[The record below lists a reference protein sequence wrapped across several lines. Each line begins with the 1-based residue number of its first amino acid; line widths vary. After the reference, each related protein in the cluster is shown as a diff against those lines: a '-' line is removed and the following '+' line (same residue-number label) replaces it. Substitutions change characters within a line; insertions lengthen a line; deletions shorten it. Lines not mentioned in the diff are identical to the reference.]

1 MRLKNVLASCAVAA
15 GLGVSAPVVMA
26 APNAP
31 VAAQHTERASTVAS
45 PTAPVTDDAAHYAA
59 MEKQQPKA
67 ADFKGGDTVVIAM
80 SSGAVIVAVVLLVL
94 LL

>member
-1 MRLKNVLASCAVAA
+1 MRIKNVLASCAVAA
-15 GLGVSAPVVMA
+15 TLGATAPVVFA

-31 VAAQHTERASTVAS
+31 VAAEHTERAGTPAAIT
-45 PTAPVTDDAAHYAA
+45 PATDDAAHYAA

-80 SSGAVIVAVVLLVL
+80 SSGAVIVAVILLVL

>member
-15 GLGVSAPVVMA
+15 GLGVSAPIVMA
-26 APNAP
+26 APSAP

-45 PTAPVTDDAAHYAA
+45 QTPVANDAARYAA
-59 MEKQQPKA
+59 MEQQQPKA

-80 SSGAVIVAVVLLVL
+80 SSGAVIVAVILLVL

>member
-1 MRLKNVLASCAVAA
+1 MRLKNVLATCAVAA

-31 VAAQHTERASTVAS
+31 VAAQHTERASTVATRS
-45 PTAPVTDDAAHYAA
+45 TPVADDAARYAA
-59 MEKQQPKA
+59 MEQQQPKA